1 MRSAP
6 LWEKGKKK
14 KKSLLTGS
22 WPIKRGKLQTHRRC
36 NMSSPGKTVDPA
48 GEPASRRSSDASHRS
63 ETKDSRSRKSQ
74 PPISAKKRQKSKHK
88 QCALCDEPLPDSHP
102 KKLCNQCMAETM
114 QSPSMSVTD
123 IRAIIREEL
132 QAISQAST
140 PPKKSGKEKAISSSE
155 SEEEGVI
162 HSDSSQ
168 ASSSSSTHSDI
179 EGRACFPLDGVDNLV
194 KSIRNTIGCEDTKDD
209 QTAQDI
215 MFAGLAERKRRA
227 FPVIP
232 AVKAL
237 IKREWEKQ
245 DQRGFLPSASKRK
258 YPFNDEELISWTKIP
273 KVDAAVAST
282 SKQSALPVED
292 AGLLSDPLDRKAES
306 SLKRSWEASTGIFK
320 PSIASTCTARSML
333 VWIDQLDQ
341 QIEQGVSRQK
351 LRDAIPLIRGA
362 AAFMADA
369 SADSL
374 RLAARSAGLIN
385 NARRALWMKSWKGDT
400 QSKAKICAIPCE
412 GEFLFGK
419 ALDEILKKAKER
431 KKAFPD
437 PSIPFYRKTFR
448 KRPFRK
454 RTQNERSSRWATRE
468 GKQGGTMFKG
478 PPFRRENKF

>member
-1 MRSAP
+1 
-6 LWEKGKKK
+6 
-14 KKSLLTGS
+14 
-22 WPIKRGKLQTHRRC
+22 
-36 NMSSPGKTVDPA
+36 MSSPSKSVDPA
-48 GEPASRRSSDASHRS
+48 GEPSSRRSSDASRRG
-63 ETKDSRSRKSQ
+63 EATDSRSRKTLQQ
-74 PPISAKKRQKSKHK
+74 PDPAKRRQKSKHK
-88 QCALCDEPLPDSHP
+88 QCALCDEPLPDAHP
-102 KKLCNQCMAETM
+102 KKLCNQCITETM
-114 QSPSMSVTD
+114 QSQSMSVTD

-132 QAISQAST
+132 QAITQASA
-140 PPKKSGKEKAISSSE
+140 PPKKSSKEKAVSSSE
-155 SEEEGVI
+155 SDEEGVI
-162 HSDSSQ
+162 HSDSSRS
-168 ASSSSSTHSDI
+168 SSSSSTQSDI
-179 EGRACFPLDGVDNLV
+179 GGRACFPLDGVDNLV
-194 KSIRNTIGCEDTKDD
+194 KSIRNTIGCEDAKDD

-237 IKREWEKQ
+237 IRREWEKQ

-258 YPFNDEELISWTKIP
+258 YPFSDEELNTWTKIP

-320 PSIASTCTARSML
+320 PTIASTCTARSML

-341 QIEQGVSRQK
+341 QIEQGISRQK
-351 LRDAIPLIRGA
+351 LRDALPLIRGA

-374 RLAARSAGLIN
+374 RLAARSAGLVN

-400 QSKAKICAIPCE
+400 HSKAKICGIPCE

-419 ALDEILKKAKER
+419 ALDDILKKAKER

-448 KRPFRK
+448 RRPF
-454 RTQNERSSRWATRE
+454 
-468 GKQGGTMFKG
+468 GK
-478 PPFRRENKF
+478 